1 MARLQLA
8 GKVALITGGSRGLGF
23 LLARELARRGCR
35 VAICGRDEAALDWAR
50 SQLRAENAQVIA
62 QTCDV
67 SDREQVDG
75 FVARVVREAGAV
87 DVLVN
92 NAGIIE
98 VGPLQDT
105 SVADFERAMAITFW
119 GSLYMALAC
128 YPAMVERHSGA
139 IVNVTSVGG
148 WASVPHLLPYSC
160 AKFAQVALSQGLRA
174 ELDRYGVRVLTVSP
188 GLMRTGSYLN
198 AFMRSRQQAEFAWFA
213 LGSALPLV
221 SMDAERAARQIVWAL
236 EWGLPQLTLGLP
248 ANVLRA
254 VHGLFPGLTAVAMS
268 LVNRLLPAPGGAGNA
283 TLRGREAGA
292 ALNSKLLDM
301 ATALGRSAAERFQPG
316 AP

>member
-1 MARLQLA
+1 MARLQLQ

-35 VAICGRDEAALDWAR
+35 VAVCGRDQAALDWAR
-50 SQLRAENAQVIA
+50 RQLEAEGAQVVA
-62 QTCDV
+62 GTCDV
-67 SDREQVDG
+67 SDRDQVNG
-75 FVARVVREAGAV
+75 FVARVLREAGAV

-105 SVADFERAMAITFW
+105 TTGDFERAMGITFW

-128 YPAMVERHSGA
+128 YPGMVERRGGA
-139 IVNVTSVGG
+139 IVNITSVGG

-174 ELDRYGVRVLTVSP
+174 ELDRYSVRVLTVSP
-188 GLMRTGSYLN
+188 GLMRTGSYIN
-198 AFMRSRQQAEFAWFA
+198 AYMRSRQHAEFTWFA
-213 LGSALPLV
+213 LSSALPLL

-268 LVNRLLPAPGGAGNA
+268 VVNRLLPGPGGAGNA
-283 TLRGREAGA
+283 KLRGQEASA
-292 ALNSKLLDM
+292 AVNSRLLDM
-301 ATALGRSAAERFQPG
+301 ATALGRSAAERFQPNT
-316 AP
+316 P